1 MTRLKFL
8 AGLTG
13 LVMTLSRLIPL
24 HEDHTDATNQTILN
38 LPTLSNNAWMYYDL
52 CLTLSLVLVLIM
64 LADQIAYKQLKI
76 KCLFAYFAIA
86 SIIDFVTLA
95 LSHIFY
101 SDILAWSYVVQIIA
115 VFPVVFFYAFRRY
128 SEPSDPLETD
138 YLFCLRKK
146 PAGVQDFAISMLGSF
161 GSGGAYSLL
170 ANDKVYAFRNGR
182 VMKYDITHLRQDD
195 YHITRGARLTPA
207 ILDELENTLGT
218 KWTLRSN
225 CVTLLGSIWR
235 RNRYVT

>member
-1 MTRLKFL
+1 MIRLKFL

-13 LVMTLSRLIPL
+13 LVMILSRLILL
-24 HEDHTDATNQTILN
+24 HEDHTDATTQTILN

-52 CLTLSLVLVLIM
+52 CLTLSLALVLIM
-64 LADQIAYKQLKI
+64 LADQIGYKQLKI
-76 KCLFAYFAIA
+76 KCVVAYFAIA

-95 LSHIFY
+95 LSHILY
-101 SDILAWSYVVQIIA
+101 SDILAWSYVVQTIA

-128 SEPSDPLETD
+128 SEPSDSLEAD

-146 PAGVQDFAISMLGSF
+146 PAGVQDFVISMLGTF
-161 GSGGAYSLL
+161 GSGGAYALL

-182 VMKYDITHLRQDD
+182 VIKYDITHLRQDD
-195 YHITRGARLTPA
+195 YHITRGARLTTA
-207 ILDELENTLGT
+207 ILEELENTLGT